1 MNVCR
6 FQICHS
12 SASIMIAMNPQI
24 DFRTG
29 VETDALCVGVLAIQ
43 VFLDTYVKDGIRP
56 DLARE
61 ALANYSPEAF
71 SARLADRDTT
81 FIVAEKSGCMMAFC
95 EVTRYRPCPTVN
107 VADTV
112 ELVRLYVQPA
122 CQRLGLGRALLR
134 HAERLATEAG
144 ADSLWLAAWTGNARA
159 LTFYRELGYK
169 SVGTTAYIFEDQTY
183 ENQVLVKAALA

>member
-1 MNVCR
+1 MV
-6 FQICHS
+6 
-12 SASIMIAMNPQI
+12 AMTPEVEY
-24 DFRTG
+24 RTG
-29 VETDALCVGVLAIQ
+29 NKADALCVGVLAIQ

-81 FIVAEKSGCMMAFC
+81 FVVAEKDGCLMAFC
-95 EVTRYRPCPTVN
+95 EVTRDRPCPIAD
-107 VADTV
+107 VADSI

-134 HAERLATEAG
+134 HAESLAMEAG
-144 ADSLWLAAWTGNARA
+144 ADSLWLAVWTGNTRA
-159 LTFYRELGYK
+159 LTFYRALGYK
-169 SVGTTAYIFEDQTY
+169 SVGTIAYTFEDQTY
-183 ENQVLVKAALA
+183 ENQVLVHSALI